1 MEDINYI
8 GITNFRDEYQRFGIK
23 TDDRRR
29 HMYLIGKSGTGK
41 TTMMENM
48 IIQDI
53 NNGKGVGVI
62 DAHGELVNRLLYFI
76 PEKRIKDVI
85 YFNPGDIEWPIA
97 FNVIEDVPLEYR
109 HLVVAGLMG
118 VFKKIWPDVWSA
130 RMEYILNNALLALLE
145 YPNSTLLS
153 INRLLADEDFRRRVM
168 EKVTD
173 PIVKSFWEKEFARYN
188 ARFATEAIAPIQ
200 NKVGQFISNPLM
212 RNIIGQKEPKIDLR
226 EIMDGGKIL
235 LANLSKGMIGE
246 DNSSLLGALLITKIQ
261 LAAMGRVEIPE
272 EERRDFYFYV
282 DEFQN
287 FSTESFAT
295 IFAEARKYRLDLIL
309 AHQYIAQLNEEV
321 RDSIFGNIGTLV
333 AFRLGPEDAEFLE
346 KYFAPEFTKE
356 DLINLPNYNFYIKL
370 MIDGVLSK
378 GFSAMNIPPSSLPQR
393 SFIQEIIQYSR
404 EQYSAPRQEVEKE
417 IAHWE
422 LLDFSSSAKKT
433 KVGDERVGI
442 KEGWEA
448 ICSQCGKRII
458 VPFRPSPTRPIYCED
473 CFREIKRAQKTKNVL
488 SSDSTRFSKSKAEP
502 KEEKIK
508 DIIENIFHRDS

>member
-1 MEDINYI
+1 MNMNYI

-29 HMYLIGKSGTGK
+29 HMYLVGKSGTGK

-53 NNGKGVGVI
+53 NNGKGIGVI
-62 DAHGELVNRLLYFI
+62 DPHGELVNRILYFI

-97 FNVIEDVPLEYR
+97 FNVIEEVPLEHR

-153 INRLLADEDFRRRVM
+153 INRLLADDDFRQAVM
-168 EKVTD
+168 QKVTD
-173 PIVKSFWEKEFARYN
+173 PIVKSFWEREFARYH
-188 ARFATEAIAPIQ
+188 ARFAVEAIAPIQ
-200 NKVGQFISNPLM
+200 NKVGQFISNPLI
-212 RNIIGQKEPKIDLR
+212 RNIIGQKESKIDLR
-226 EIMDGGKIL
+226 EIMDEGKII

-261 LAAMGRVEIPE
+261 LAAMGRVEMPE
-272 EERRDFYFYV
+272 EGRKDFYLYV

-287 FSTESFAT
+287 FSTESFAN
-295 IFAEARKYRLDLIL
+295 IFAEARKYRLNLIL
-309 AHQYIAQLNEEV
+309 AHQYIAQLNEQV
-321 RDSIFGNIGTLV
+321 KDSIFGNIGTLLS
-333 AFRLGPEDAEFLE
+333 FRVGPEDAELLE
-346 KYFAPEFTKE
+346 KYFAPEFTEE

-378 GFSAMNIPPSSLPQR
+378 SFSAMNIPPSSLPQR
-393 SFIQEIIQYSR
+393 ASVQEIIQHSR
-404 EQYSAPRQEVEKE
+404 EQYSAARQEVETN

-422 LLDFSSSAKKT
+422 LLDFSLAKEKAPRRDNKT
-433 KVGDERVGI
+433 GI

-448 ICSQCGKRII
+448 VCSQCGKRII
-458 VPFRPSPTRPIYCED
+458 VPFRPSPTRPVYCED
-473 CFREIKRAQKTKNVL
+473 CFKEIKRIQKTNALPNESEKLSRMKTQPKGEEIKNI
-488 SSDSTRFSKSKAEP
+488 
-502 KEEKIK
+502 IK
-508 DIIENIFHRDS
+508 NIFHQDS

>member
-1 MEDINYI
+1 MDLNYI

-29 HMYLIGKSGTGK
+29 HMYFVGKSGTGK

-62 DAHGELVNRLLYFI
+62 DPHGELVNRILYFI
-76 PEKRIKDVI
+76 PEKRIKDVV

-97 FNVIEDVPLEYR
+97 FNVIEQVPLEHR

-130 RMEYILNNALLALLE
+130 RMEYILNNTLLALLE

-153 INRLLADEDFRRRVM
+153 INRLLSDEDFRRTVM

-173 PIVKSFWEKEFARYN
+173 PIVKSFWEKEFARYH
-188 ARFATEAIAPIQ
+188 ARFAVEAIAPIQ
-200 NKVGQFISNPLM
+200 NKVGQFISNPLI
-212 RNIIGQKEPKIDLR
+212 RNIIGQKESKIDIR
-226 EIMDGGKIL
+226 EIMDEGKIL
-235 LANLSKGMIGE
+235 LANLSKGLVGE

-261 LAAMGRVEIPE
+261 LAAMSRVEVPE
-272 EERRDFYFYV
+272 EERRDFYLYV

-309 AHQYIAQLNEEV
+309 AHQYIAQLNDSV
-321 RDSIFGNIGTLV
+321 RDSIFGNIGSLV

-346 KYFAPEFTKE
+346 KYFTPEFNQE

-370 MIDGVLSK
+370 MIDGILSK
-378 GFSAMNIPPSSLPQR
+378 SFSAMNIPPSSLPQKAYV
-393 SFIQEIIQYSR
+393 QEIIEHSR
-404 EQYSAPRQEVEKE
+404 ELFAAVRHEVESN
-417 IAHWE
+417 IARWE
-422 LLDFSSSAKKT
+422 LLDFSPSKETFKPKPRT
-433 KVGDERVGI
+433 GT
-442 KEGWEA
+442 KEGWA
-448 ICSQCGKRII
+448 AVCSQCGKDII
-458 VPFRPSPTRPIYCED
+458 VPFRPDPSRSVYCED
-473 CFREIKRAQKTKNVL
+473 CFKEIRKIQKTRTLSDDLEKSPRTRTQPKGEEIK
-488 SSDSTRFSKSKAEP
+488 SI
-502 KEEKIK
+502 IK
-508 DIIENIFHRDS
+508 NIFDKNS

>member
-1 MEDINYI
+1 MDLNYI

-29 HMYLIGKSGTGK
+29 HMYFVGKSGTGK

-62 DAHGELVNRLLYFI
+62 DPHGELVNRILYFI
-76 PEKRIKDVI
+76 PEKRIKDVV

-97 FNVIEDVPLEYR
+97 FNVIEQVPLEHR

-130 RMEYILNNALLALLE
+130 RMEYILNNTLLALLE

-153 INRLLADEDFRRRVM
+153 INRLLSDEDFRRTVM

-173 PIVKSFWEKEFARYN
+173 PIVKSFWEKEFARYH
-188 ARFATEAIAPIQ
+188 ARFAVEAIAPIQ
-200 NKVGQFISNPLM
+200 NKVGQFISNPLI
-212 RNIIGQKEPKIDLR
+212 RNIIGQKESKIDIR
-226 EIMDGGKIL
+226 EIMDEGKIL
-235 LANLSKGMIGE
+235 LANLSKGLVGE

-261 LAAMGRVEIPE
+261 LAAMSRVEVPE
-272 EERRDFYFYV
+272 EERRDFYLYV

-309 AHQYIAQLNEEV
+309 AHQYIAQLNDSV
-321 RDSIFGNIGTLV
+321 RDSIFGNIGSLV

-346 KYFAPEFTKE
+346 KYFTPEFNQE

-370 MIDGVLSK
+370 MIDGILSK
-378 GFSAMNIPPSSLPQR
+378 SFSAMNIPPSSLPQKAYV
-393 SFIQEIIQYSR
+393 QEIIEHSR
-404 EQYSAPRQEVEKE
+404 ELFAAVRHEVESN
-417 IAHWE
+417 IARWE
-422 LLDFSSSAKKT
+422 LLDFSPSKETFK
-433 KVGDERVGI
+433 ERPRTGI
-442 KEGWEA
+442 KEGWA
-448 ICSQCGKRII
+448 AVCSQCGKNII
-458 VPFRPSPTRPIYCED
+458 VPFRPSSSRPVYCED
-473 CFREIKRAQKTKNVL
+473 CFKEIRKIQKTRTLSDDLEKSPRARTQPKGEEIK
-488 SSDSTRFSKSKAEP
+488 SI
-502 KEEKIK
+502 IK
-508 DIIENIFHRDS
+508 NIFDKNS